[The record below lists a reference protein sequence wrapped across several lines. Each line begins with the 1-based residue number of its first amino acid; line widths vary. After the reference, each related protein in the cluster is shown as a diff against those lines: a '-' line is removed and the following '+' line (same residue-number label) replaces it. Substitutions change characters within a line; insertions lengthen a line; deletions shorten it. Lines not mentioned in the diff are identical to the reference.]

1 MMKWEELP
9 VVKMT
14 ALDCAFVCTN
24 MREDDF
30 LETSSLSFAK
40 TRDAMVK
47 ATLDEVSG
55 EHYTVLNRK
64 GEPVIIG
71 GAYYDNPNVATMW
84 LFAAKNIT
92 KRDWWVG
99 TQFIIGLIDR
109 MFENGM
115 AHRIQALSISW
126 RHIAH
131 KWLQRFGL
139 NKEAHLKHIAED
151 GSDVLIF
158 SKVKE

>member
-1 MMKWEELP
+1 MMEWKDLP
-9 VVKMT
+9 VVEMT
-14 ALDCAFVCTN
+14 LADCIYVCTN
-24 MREDDF
+24 MRKEDY
-30 LETSSLSFAK
+30 LETASLSFEK
-40 TRDAMVK
+40 TRDEIARGVINQ
-47 ATLDEVSG
+47 LG
-55 EHYTVLNRK
+55 ESYTVLNK
-64 GEPVIIG
+64 NKEPVLIG
-71 GAYYDNPNVATMW
+71 GAYYDNPKVATMW
-84 LFAAKNIT
+84 LFATKNIT

-115 AHRIQALSISW
+115 AHRIQALSIGW
-126 RHIAH
+126 RHVAH

-139 NKEAHLKHIAED
+139 SKEAHLKHIAED

>member
-24 MREDDF
+24 MREEDF

-47 ATLDEVSG
+47 ETLDEVG

-64 GEPVIIG
+64 GEPVIVG
-71 GAYYDNPNVATMW
+71 GTYYDNPKVATIW
-84 LFAAKNIT
+84 LFATNKIS
-92 KRDWWVG
+92 KRDWWVA
-99 TQFIIGLIDR
+99 TQFIIGLTDR
-109 MFENGM
+109 MLDNGM
-115 AHRIQALSISW
+115 AHRIQAFSIGW
-126 RHIAH
+126 RHVSH
-131 KWLQRFGL
+131 KWFEKIGL
-139 NKEAHLKHIAED
+139 KQEACLKKFSED
-151 GSDVLIF
+151 GLDVLIF
-158 SKVKE
+158 SKIKE

>member
-84 LFAAKNIT
+84 LFATNKIT

-115 AHRIQALSISW
+115 AHRIQAFSIGW
-126 RHIAH
+126 RYVSH
-131 KWLQRFGL
+131 KWFKKIGL
-139 NKEAHLKHIAED
+139 KQEACLKGFTED
-151 GSDVLIF
+151 GLDVLIF
-158 SKVKE
+158 SKIKE